1 MTFSIVAR
9 LPNADLF
16 GLAIVSSSPAVGA
29 RCAHGRSGVGVV
41 ATQNITDPGLAPR
54 VLDGLQ
60 GGLNARS
67 AVEHALASTPYGA
80 YRQLLA
86 LGRNG
91 PPCVHTGTRALGV
104 TGEAIVGDAA
114 AAGNLLAH
122 AAVPTVVIG
131 AFEAASGHLAERLL
145 EGVGAG
151 LAAGGEAGPVH
162 SAALLIMRDVAW
174 PIVDLRVDWSDD
186 DPVAALGALWRRY
199 APEIE
204 DYVQRALD
212 PTRASSFGVPG
223 DP

>member
-1 MTFSIVAR
+1 LTFSIVAR
-9 LPNADLF
+9 LPDAELF

-60 GGLNARS
+60 GGLDARS
-67 AVEHALASTPYGA
+67 AVQHALAATPYGA

-86 LGRNG
+86 LGRSG
-91 PPCVHTGTRALGV
+91 PPCIHTGACALGV
-104 TGEAIVGDAA
+104 TGEAAIIDAA

-122 AAVPTVVIG
+122 RAVPTVMIG

-162 SAALLIMRDVAW
+162 SAALLVMRDVEW

-199 APEIE
+199 APQIE

>member
-9 LPNADLF
+9 SSNPDLF
-16 GLAIVSSSPAVGA
+16 GMAIVSSSPAVGA
-29 RCAHGRSGVGVV
+29 RCAHGRAGVGVV

-54 VLDGLQ
+54 VLDSLQ
-60 GGLNARS
+60 GGLDAGNA
-67 AVEHALASTPYGA
+67 VKHALAGTPFGD

-86 LGRNG
+86 LGRCG
-91 PPCVHTGTRALGV
+91 PPYVHTGVRALGL
-104 TGEAIVGDAA
+104 TGEAIGIDAA

-122 AAVPTVVIG
+122 TAVPNVIVS
-131 AFEAASGHLAERLL
+131 AFESGSGHLGDCLL

-162 SAALLIMRDVAW
+162 SAALLIMREVQW
-174 PIVDLRVDWSDD
+174 PIVDLRVDWSDA
-186 DPVAALGALWRRY
+186 DPVAALAALWRRY
-199 APEIE
+199 APQIE

>member
-1 MTFSIVAR
+1 LTFSIVAR
-9 LPNADLF
+9 SSNPDLF
-16 GLAIVSSSPAVGA
+16 GMVIVSSSPAVGA
-29 RCAHGRSGVGVV
+29 RCAHGRAGVGVV

-60 GGLNARS
+60 GGLDAES
-67 AVEHALASTPYGA
+67 AMKHALAATPFGA

-86 LGRNG
+86 LGRRG
-91 PPCVHTGTRALGV
+91 PPCVHTGARALGV
-104 TGEAIVGDAA
+104 TGEAIGIDAA

-122 AAVPTVVIG
+122 AAVPSVMVS
-131 AFEAASGHLAERLL
+131 AFESGSGHLGERLL
-145 EGVGAG
+145 EAVGAG

-162 SAALLIMRDVAW
+162 SAALLIMREVQW
-174 PIVDLRVDWSDD
+174 PIVDLRIDWSDA
-186 DPVAALGALWRRY
+186 DPVAALAALWRRY
-199 APEIE
+199 SPQIE

>member
-9 LPNADLF
+9 QPDAGLF
-16 GLAIVSSSPAVGA
+16 GMAIVSSSPAVGA
-29 RCAHGRSGVGVV
+29 RCAHARSSVGVV
-41 ATQNITDPGLAPR
+41 ATQNITDPALAPR
-54 VLDGLQ
+54 VLDALQDGLD
-60 GGLNARS
+60 ARG
-67 AVEHALASTPYGA
+67 AVERALVGTPYGA

-86 LGRNG
+86 LGRSG
-91 PPCVHTGTRALGV
+91 PPYIHTGACALGI
-104 TGEAIVGDAA
+104 TGEAIVIDAA

-122 AAVPTVVIG
+122 PAVPSAMLG
-131 AFEAASGHLAERLL
+131 AFEAANGHLAERLL

-162 SAALLIMRDVAW
+162 SAALLIMREVAW
-174 PIVDLRVDWSDD
+174 PIVDLRVDWSDA
-186 DPVAALGALWRRY
+186 DPVAALYALWRRY
-199 APEIE
+199 APQIE

>member
-1 MTFSIVAR
+1 M
-9 LPNADLF
+9 
-16 GLAIVSSSPAVGA
+16 AIVSSSPAVGA
-29 RCAHGRSGVGVV
+29 RCAHGRAGVGVV

-60 GGLNARS
+60 GGLDAGNA
-67 AVEHALASTPYGA
+67 VKHALAGTPFGA

-86 LGRNG
+86 LGRRG
-91 PPCVHTGTRALGV
+91 PPCVHTGDRALGV
-104 TGEAIVGDAA
+104 TGQAIGIDAA

-122 AAVPTVVIG
+122 AAVPSVMVS
-131 AFEAASGHLAERLL
+131 AFEAGGGHLGDRLL

-162 SAALLIMRDVAW
+162 SAALLIMREVEW
-174 PIVDLRVDWSDD
+174 PIVDLRVDWSDA
-186 DPVAALGALWRRY
+186 DPVAVLAALWRRY
-199 APEIE
+199 APQIE

-212 PTRASSFGVPG
+212 PTGASSFGVPG